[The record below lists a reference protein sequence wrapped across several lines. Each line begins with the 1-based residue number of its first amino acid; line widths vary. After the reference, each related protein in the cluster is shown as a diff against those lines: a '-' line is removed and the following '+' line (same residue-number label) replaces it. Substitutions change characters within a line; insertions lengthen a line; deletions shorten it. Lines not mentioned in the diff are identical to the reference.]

1 MSVQVVILAA
11 GQGKRMHSKLPK
23 VLHTLAGKS
32 LLERVI
38 DTAEK
43 ISTLQPIVI
52 YGHQG
57 SVLQQ
62 ALSHRAVKWAHQSEQ
77 LGTGHAV
84 LQAMPAI
91 NQEDHVLI
99 LCGDV
104 PLIGVDTLQRFMQSM
119 PANAIGMMTATL
131 DNPFG
136 YGRVKRDTANR
147 VMGVIEEKDAT
158 VDEKRIREINTGIYF
173 VPSALL
179 QQWLPTL
186 NNQNAQQEYYLTEI
200 LLRAL
205 ESNIMIH
212 TSQPTDN
219 NEVMGVNDRMQLAH
233 LERAYQ
239 LKTAEQ
245 FMQNGVT
252 LRDPARFDV
261 RGDVTIG
268 KDVIIDVN
276 VILEGKVVIEDDCV
290 IGPNTTIRDAT
301 IGQGV
306 KVYANSVIEGA
317 VIGKQCVIG
326 PFARIRPDTVLA
338 DKVHIGN
345 FVEIKK
351 SSLGVGSKA
360 NHLTYLGDS
369 EIGSGVNVGA
379 GTITC
384 NYDGVNK
391 HKTII
396 ENDAFIGSCTQL
408 VAPVTVGEGATIG
421 AGSTITHDAP
431 AHKLTLSRVPQ
442 QTISEWKRPKKKE
455 A

>member
-1 MSVQVVILAA
+1 MSIQVVILAA

-32 LLERVI
+32 LLERVV

-43 ISTLQPIVI
+43 ISTTQPIII

-57 SVLQQ
+57 NELQA
-62 ALSHRAVKWAHQSEQ
+62 ALSHRAVKWVHQAEQ

-84 LQAMPAI
+84 LQALPEI
-91 NQEDHVLI
+91 KPEDHVLI

-104 PLIGVDTLQRFMQSM
+104 PLISADTLQRFMQM
-119 PANAIGMMTATL
+119 IQANEVGLMTATA

-136 YGRVKRDTANR
+136 YGRIKRDASNR
-147 VMGVIEEKDAT
+147 VIGVVEEKDAT
-158 VDEKRIREINTGIYF
+158 AEEKKIQEINTGIYL

-179 QQWLPTL
+179 RKWLPTL
-186 NNQNAQQEYYLTEI
+186 QNQNAQHEYYLTDI
-200 LLRAL
+200 ILRAV
-205 ESNIMIH
+205 ENNIMIH
-212 TSQPTDN
+212 TSKPDS
-219 NEVMGVNDRMQLAH
+219 NEEIMGVNDRVQLAH
-233 LERAYQ
+233 LERAQQ

-245 FMQNGVT
+245 LMRSGVT
-252 LRDPARFDV
+252 LRDPARLDV
-261 RGDVTIG
+261 RGNVTVG

-276 VILEGKVVIEDDCV
+276 VIFEGQVTIGDDCV
-290 IGPNTTIRDAT
+290 IGPNTFISNST
-301 IGQGV
+301 IGNGV
-306 KVYANSVIEGA
+306 KINANSVIDGA
-317 VIGKQCVIG
+317 VIGEHCSIG
-326 PFARIRPDTVLA
+326 PFARLRPETILA
-338 DKVHIGN
+338 EKVNIGN

-351 SSLGVGSKA
+351 STIGVGTKS
-360 NHLTYLGDS
+360 NHLTYIGDS
-369 EIGSGVNVGA
+369 EIGHGVNIGA

-384 NYDGVNK
+384 NYDGVAK

-408 VAPVTVGEGATIG
+408 IAPVTVGEGATIG

-431 AHKLTLSRVPQ
+431 AHKLTLSRVQQ

-455 A
+455 G